1 VLSPSELRSY
11 LPDAL
16 TADWSLWVAYTAAL
30 LAFVGAG
37 DAVRRLLRLSDEV
50 GRKTTHVLVG
60 VSVAPAPLL
69 FTAAPAPIAMGG
81 FFVLVNSILLR
92 TGAMKVRRRTFG
104 TVLFP
109 LAFSVLVALWWNN
122 VPAFLAGILALTF
135 ADTAASIV
143 GESIA
148 RPHFYVLA
156 ADRKSV
162 EGSAAMFAVS
172 FAVVWSVERLAGG
185 GRLGPATTCAL
196 AAFVALYATLAE
208 AASEAGSDNFSIP
221 VIVAVAYDLFIR
233 HAAEGR
239 LDRLAVLTVGM
250 GAAAALV
257 LRTRSLTPGG
267 AAGFFVMGTLLYG
280 FGGWPL
286 LGPMVVFFVL
296 SSLISRL
303 GGSGKKKLQDSIGK
317 GSERDLY
324 QVLANGGV
332 AAVLGI
338 AYGYTGYG
346 WLYLGYLAA
355 VAGATADTWA
365 TELGFFAKGNPR
377 QILTFRRVE
386 KGESG
391 GMSALGTA
399 ASVAGGI
406 TIALAGG
413 LLEPR
418 LGARGVVMVAVAGL
432 VGSFADSAAGAFLQA
447 RYRCE
452 RCGRST
458 EKLEHCG
465 APTRHEGGV
474 RWIGN
479 DLVNLLG
486 TFAAGAAGLIA
497 GANL

>member
-1 VLSPSELRSY
+1 MLSPSELRSL
-11 LPDAL
+11 LPGAL
-16 TADWSLWVAYTAAL
+16 SGDWLLGAAYTAAL
-30 LAFVGAG
+30 LAFVGVG
-37 DAVRRLLRLSDEV
+37 DGLRRLLGQSDEV

-69 FTAAPAPIAMGG
+69 FSAAPAPIAMGG

-122 VPAFLAGILALTF
+122 VPAFLAGMLTLTF
-135 ADTAASIV
+135 ADTAASLV
-143 GESIA
+143 GESVP
-148 RPHFYVLA
+148 RPHSFVLA
-156 ADRKSV
+156 ADRKSL

-185 GRLGPATTCAL
+185 DRLGPATTCAL
-196 AAFVALYATLAE
+196 AGFVALYATFAE
-208 AASEAGSDNFSIP
+208 AASEAGSDNLSIP
-221 VIVAVAYDLFIR
+221 VIVAVAYDLFVR
-233 HAAEGR
+233 HASEGR
-239 LDRLAVLTVGM
+239 LDRLAALTLAM

-257 LRTRSLTPGG
+257 LRARSLTPGG

-296 SSLISRL
+296 SSLVSRW
-303 GGSGKKKLQDSIGK
+303 GGAAKKRLQDSIGK

-338 AYGYTGYG
+338 AYAYTGQRA
-346 WLYLGYLAA
+346 LYLGFLAA

-399 ASVAGGI
+399 ASVAGAA
-406 TIALAGG
+406 TIAFAGVLLDPALAV
-413 LLEPR
+413 R
-418 LGARGVVMVAVAGL
+418 GAIAVAVAGV
-432 VGSFADSAAGAFLQA
+432 VGSLADSAAGAFVQA
-447 RYRCE
+447 RYRCGG
-452 RCGRST
+452 CGRGT

-465 APTRHEGGV
+465 APTRHEGGL

-486 TFAAGAAGLIA
+486 TLAAGVAGLLA
-497 GANL
+497 G